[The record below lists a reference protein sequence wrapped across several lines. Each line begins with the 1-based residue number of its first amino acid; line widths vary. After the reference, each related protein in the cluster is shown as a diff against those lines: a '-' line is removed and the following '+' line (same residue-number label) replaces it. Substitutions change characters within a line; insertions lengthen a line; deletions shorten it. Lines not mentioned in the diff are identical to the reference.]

1 MALASVVLAGCGLC
15 GNDPLNIARSP
26 NGRWEAVTYL
36 RGCSAIT
43 GLSTNVSIFP
53 VGGRPPAGTGNLLS
67 VEGKHPFAVEWQGDF
82 RLLIRGAAGVKP
94 EGLLQKFDS
103 ISVAYVEA

>member
-1 MALASVVLAGCGLC
+1 MAMASVVVAGCGLC

-36 RGCSAIT
+36 RGCTAIT

-53 VGGRPPAGTGNLLS
+53 VGSHPPAGTGNLLS
-67 VEGKHPFAVEWQGDF
+67 VEGKYPFAVEWKSDS
-82 RLLIRGAAGVKP
+82 RLLIRGAPGVKP
-94 EGLLQKFDS
+94 EGLIQNFEN
-103 ISVAYVEA
+103 ISVAYVET